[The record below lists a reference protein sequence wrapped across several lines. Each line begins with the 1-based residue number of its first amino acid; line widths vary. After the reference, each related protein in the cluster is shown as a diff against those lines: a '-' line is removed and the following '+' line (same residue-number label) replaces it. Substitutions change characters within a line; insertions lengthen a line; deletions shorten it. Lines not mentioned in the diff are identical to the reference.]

1 MQISDMFSSNKT
13 ETLRIHSFN
22 TKQLSEF
29 NKDICFEKLINRFAR
44 RREREKAKI
53 IETIQNMTTIVSYK
67 HCD

>member
-1 MQISDMFSSNKT
+1 MQISDTSSSNKT

-22 TKQLSEF
+22 VKQLSEF
-29 NKDICFEKLINRFAR
+29 NKDICFEKLISRFAR
-44 RREREKAKI
+44 KRERERTKI